1 MVIVPEALFVK
12 NHIVNTFDLPEIEAL
27 KATLRQRLL
36 EIEGKDAATR
46 QTQALACGL
55 LRDSVCSALDGCPV
69 MYLGANSERF
79 RFVMVCLRILTVLYA
94 RFSPESE
101 VFPS

>member
-55 LRDSVCSALDGCPV
+55 LRDSVCSAHDGCPM
-69 MYLGANSERF
+69 MYLGANSERSKF
-79 RFVMVCLRILTVLYA
+79 AMVCLRILTVLCA
-94 RFSPESE
+94 RFHPESE

>member
-12 NHIVNTFDLPEIEAL
+12 NHLVNTFDLPEIEAL

-55 LRDSVCSALDGCPV
+55 LRDSVRSAHDGCPM
-69 MYLGANSERF
+69 MYLGANSERSK
-79 RFVMVCLRILTVLYA
+79 FVMVCLRILTVLYA